1 MIRDI
6 IDQLM
11 SSKITPLLVL
21 LAFCGAMVW
30 ALILQRGKTPAALVN
45 ATLAAATVLYITTD
59 PSILAWGFDAQV
71 ALGLLEIGV
80 FVVMATAL
88 SGAGVPAWLFWMSF
102 GVNMLL
108 IAAFTVFAFTFK
120 IAKLF

>member
-1 MIRDI
+1 MIRHI

-21 LAFCGAMVW
+21 LAFGGAMVW
-30 ALILQRGKTPAALVN
+30 ALILHRGKTPAALVN
-45 ATLAAATVLYITTD
+45 AAIAATTVLYIATD
-59 PSILAWGFDAQV
+59 PGVLAWGFDAQA
-71 ALGLLEIGV
+71 ALGFLEIAV
-80 FVVMATAL
+80 FVVMALAL
-88 SGAGVPAWLFWMSF
+88 SGVGIPAWLFWMSF

-120 IAKLF
+120 ITKLF